1 MEELTKAIG
10 GYFELETVPKEN
22 DLHAGLLALNTA
34 RNSFE
39 FILAARKFK
48 HVYIPYFTCD
58 VMLEPIKKLGLTYS
72 FYDVDD
78 YLQPVFDYGKILE
91 AEAFLIT
98 NYFGIKGTYI
108 RRIAGQVPN
117 LIVDNAQAL
126 FEQPLPGVDT
136 LYSPRKFVGVADGGY
151 VSTTAKLHAD
161 LVADQSFER
170 MSHLLKRADLGA
182 EAGYEDFKVNDAS
195 LENQPIKRMSALTNN
210 ILSGLDYERISKI
223 RQENFAFLH
232 QHLGASNSLQINTDI
247 SAVPMVYPYRCDDV
261 ARIKS
266 DLVKNRIFCAT
277 YWPNVAEWCNDQQNS
292 WHLTNEIIAL
302 PIDQRYTLDDMQLI
316 LDYV

>member
-10 GYFELETVPKEN
+10 GYFELETATKEN
-22 DLHAGLLALNTA
+22 YLHAGLLALNTA

-39 FILAARKFK
+39 YILAARKFK

-58 VMLEPIKKLGLTYS
+58 VMLEPVEKLGLSYS

-78 YLQPVFDYGKILE
+78 HLEPVFDYGEIKE
-91 AEAFLIT
+91 EEAFLIT
-98 NYFGIKGTYI
+98 NYFGIKGSYI
-108 RRIAGQVPN
+108 RRIAGQLTN

-126 FEQPLPGVDT
+126 FEQPLPGIDT

-151 VSTTAKLHAD
+151 VSTTAKLHTN

-195 LENQPIKRMSALTNN
+195 LENQPIKRMSALTKN
-210 ILSGLDYERISKI
+210 ILSGLDYERNAKI
-223 RQENFAFLH
+223 RQENFSFLH
-232 QHLGASNSLQINTDI
+232 HHLGASNKLQIDTDI
-247 SAVPMVYPYRCDDV
+247 SVVPMVYPYRCDGA

-277 YWPNVAEWCNDQQNS
+277 YWPNVSEWCNEQQNS
-292 WHLTNEIIAL
+292 WHLANEIIAL
-302 PIDQRYTLDDMQLI
+302 PIDQRFTAQDMQLI
-316 LDYV
+316 LEYV